1 MAKLAPAFREYARE
15 QPAINS
21 RLALE
26 AKKIEAIERRT
37 ALMERE
43 AAERVR
49 KREATERAREAQKR
63 EAAERAREKEKEKEA
78 RGDKR
83 VSKPSAEFAARRAEI
98 EAILDTA
105 RTEIAEQLLL
115 LCEQWQASSEVTV
128 ARCCAELSKLAKT
141 LAVIYGA

>member
-26 AKKIEAIERRT
+26 AKKIDAIERRI
-37 ALMERE
+37 AIMERE
-43 AAERVR
+43 AAERAR
-49 KREATERAREAQKR
+49 KRDAREAQKR
-63 EAAERAREKEKEKEA
+63 EAAAS
-78 RGDKR
+78 GDKR

-98 EAILDTA
+98 EAILETA
-105 RTEIAEQLLL
+105 RTEVAEQLLL
-115 LCEQWQASSEVTV
+115 LCEQWSASSDITV

-141 LAVIYGA
+141 L

>member
-43 AAERVR
+43 AAERAR
-49 KREATERAREAQKR
+49 KRDAREAQKR
-63 EAAERAREKEKEKEA
+63 EAAARAREKETPVA
-78 RGDKR
+78 DKR
-83 VSKPSAEFAARRAEI
+83 VPKPSAEFAARRAEI

-105 RTEIAEQLLL
+105 RTEITEQLLL
-115 LCEQWQASSEVTV
+115 LCDQWQASGEVTV

-141 LAVIYGA
+141 LQ

>member
-43 AAERVR
+43 AAERAR
-49 KREATERAREAQKR
+49 KRDARDAQKR
-63 EAAERAREKEKEKEA
+63 EAAASGE
-78 RGDKR
+78 KR
-83 VSKPSAEFAARRAEI
+83 VSKPSTEFAARRAEI
-98 EAILDTA
+98 EAILETA
-105 RTEIAEQLLL
+105 RVEIAEQLLL
-115 LCEQWQASSEVTV
+115 LCEQWSASDVTV

-141 LAVIYGA
+141 LC

>member
-1 MAKLAPAFREYARE
+1 MPSKLAPPFREYASE
-15 QPAINS
+15 GHTISS

-43 AAERVR
+43 AAERAR

-63 EAAERAREKEKEKEA
+63 EAAEHGGEK
-78 RGDKR
+78 RGR
-83 VSKPSAEFAARRAEI
+83 PSVEFAARRAEI
-98 EAILDTA
+98 EAILETA
-105 RTEIAEQLLL
+105 RVEIAEQLLL
-115 LCEQWQASSEVTV
+115 LCDQWSASDVTV

-141 LAVIYGA
+141 LC

>member
-43 AAERVR
+43 AAERAR
-49 KREATERAREAQKR
+49 KRDAREAQKR
-63 EAAERAREKEKEKEA
+63 ESAARAREKETHVA
-78 RGDKR
+78 DKR

-115 LCEQWQASSEVTV
+115 LCEQWASSDVTV

-141 LAVIYGA
+141 LC

>member
-43 AAERVR
+43 AAERAR
-49 KREATERAREAQKR
+49 KREARDAQAQKR
-63 EAAERAREKEKEKEA
+63 EAAARAREKETPVA
-78 RGDKR
+78 DKR

-115 LCEQWQASSEVTV
+115 LCEQWQASGEVTV

-141 LAVIYGA
+141 LQ